1 MDLKK
6 ATELVKF
13 DLESSNIINKTLAN
27 ISKIDDSKIEIVDKN
42 NKRMMKKL
50 IEDTS
55 NYLKE
60 KGFESPEIGIILGT
74 GLGQLLDHVEIIKE
88 VSYNHIPNFPTA
100 TVEFHKGKLIYGI
113 LEGKKAI
120 IMQGRFHLYEGYTLQ
135 DVTYPVRIMKDLGI
149 STLLV
154 SNASGALNLDY
165 NKGELMLIED
175 HINLQGSSPL
185 AFKGVEHLGERFVDM
200 SAPYDVTLNAH
211 FESIALKNNI
221 TLHKGVYVS
230 VVGPQLETRAEYK
243 MLNLMGGDAV
253 GMSTVPEIIVANHLQ
268 LRVAAVSVLTDE
280 CDPENL
286 KPVDISEIIAMA
298 AKAEPGIRNDNFFFI
313 TCKPKHCSFLLEGH
327 YF

>member
-1 MDLKK
+1 
-6 ATELVKF
+6 
-13 DLESSNIINKTLAN
+13 
-27 ISKIDDSKIEIVDKN
+27 
-42 NKRMMKKL
+42 MKKL

-175 HINLQGSSPL
+175 HINLQGGSPL
-185 AFKGVEHLGERFVDM
+185 AFKGVELLGERFVDM
-200 SAPYDVTLNAH
+200 SAPYNQKLNTL
-211 FESIALKNNI
+211 FENIAKKHHI
-221 TLHKGVYVS
+221 KLHKGVYVS

-243 MLNLMGGDAV
+243 MLKQIGADAV
-253 GMSTVPEIIVANHLQ
+253 GMSTVPEIIVANHLK
-268 LRVAAVSVLTDE
+268 LKVAAVSVLTDE

-286 KPVDISEIIAMA
+286 KEVDISEIIEIAS
-298 AKAEPGIRNDNFFFI
+298 KAEPKMI
-313 TCKPKHCSFLLEGH
+313 TLFKELIKSL
-327 YF
+327 